1 MMHLGQYNTL
11 TILRFTSVGA
21 YLGDDEDNDVLLPT
35 KYIPEGASIGDEI
48 EVFLYLDSED
58 RLIATTLKPLLELNE
73 FGLLKVNE
81 VSHFGA
87 FLEWGIEKDLLVPF
101 KEQNQKMEEGKSYI
115 VYLYLDEATHRLV
128 ASSRTRR
135 FLEFERILVK
145 ENDEVDLLITNT
157 TELGKNVIVNDTY
170 SGLIYKNDIIRPLRY
185 GEKCKGYVKKVR
197 EDGKLDISLEKIGF
211 VKMEDTCQRI
221 LNYLSEHDGIMY
233 LTDSSDP
240 DTIREEVGMSK
251 KSFKSAIG
259 ILYKQKL
266 VVINSDHIRIGDF

>member
-11 TILRFTSVGA
+11 TILRFTAPGA
-21 YLGDDEDNDVLLPT
+21 YLGDDEDNVVLLPT
-35 KYIPEGASIGDEI
+35 KYIPEGAEIGDEI
-48 EVFLYLDSED
+48 SVFLYLDSED
-58 RLIATTLKPLLELNE
+58 RIIATTLKPLLELHS
-73 FGLLKVNE
+73 FGILKVNE

-128 ASSRTRR
+128 ASSRIKRY
-135 FLEFERILVK
+135 LESERILVQ
-145 ENDEVDLLITNT
+145 ENDEVDLLICNT

-170 SGLIYKNDIIRPLRY
+170 SGLIYKNEIVRPLRY
-185 GEKCKGYVKKVR
+185 GERCKGYVKKVR

-221 LNYLSEHDGIMY
+221 LNYLSEHDGKMF
-233 LTDSSDP
+233 LTDKSDP
-240 DTIREEVGMSK
+240 DVIREEIGMSK
-251 KSFKSAIG
+251 KTFKSAVG
-259 ILYKQKL
+259 MLYKQKL
-266 VVINSDHIRIGDF
+266 IVINEDHIGIGDF

>member
-1 MMHLGQYNTL
+1 MMFLGQYNTL
-11 TILRFTSVGA
+11 TILRFTAPGA
-21 YLGDDEDNDVLLPT
+21 YLGDDEDNVVLLPT
-35 KYIPEGASIGDEI
+35 KYIPENSEIGDEI

-58 RLIATTLKPLLELNE
+58 RIIATTKKPLLELHG
-73 FGLLKVNE
+73 FALLKVNE

-115 VYLYLDEATHRLV
+115 VHLYLDEATHRLV
-128 ASSRTRR
+128 ASSKIKR
-135 FLEFERILVK
+135 FLEAERILVK
-145 ENDEVDLLITNT
+145 ENDEVDLLICNT

-170 SGLIYKNDIIRPLRY
+170 SGLIYKNEIIRPLRY
-185 GEKCKGYVKKVR
+185 GERCKGYVKKVR

-221 LNYLSEHDGIMY
+221 LDYLSEHDGKMY
-233 LTDSSDP
+233 LTDKSDP
-240 DTIREEVGMSK
+240 DLIREEIGMSK
-251 KSFKSAIG
+251 KTFKSAVG

-266 VVINSDHIRIGDF
+266 VVINDDHIALGDF

>member
-1 MMHLGQYNTL
+1 MHLGQYNTL

-170 SGLIYKNDIIRPLRY
+170 SGLIYKNDIIRSLRY

>member
-1 MMHLGQYNTL
+1 MHLGQYNTL